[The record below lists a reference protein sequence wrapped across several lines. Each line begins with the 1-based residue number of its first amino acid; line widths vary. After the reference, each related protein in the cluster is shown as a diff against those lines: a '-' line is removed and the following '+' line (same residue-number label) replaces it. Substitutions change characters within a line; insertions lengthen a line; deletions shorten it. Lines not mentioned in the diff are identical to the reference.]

1 MSRDIEREV
10 RKRYAERRE
19 RIATAVMAGLVANPG
34 GPLQARADS
43 GWGYVNG
50 GDPELVAIEARE
62 LADALIAE
70 LDDPSEVEKW

>member
-1 MSRDIEREV
+1 MSPQER
-10 RKRYAERRE
+10 AERRE

-34 GPLQARADS
+34 GPLQARADR

-70 LDDPSEVEKW
+70 LDDPSEVEKS